1 MNYLTS
7 NFNLMDSNSHWDKL
21 KKDHTFIDKN
31 YNGLAISLN
40 KKNLDNYNFFHSI
53 FYIDSSN
60 FNQTIKE
67 LKNLT
72 QIVKKYK
79 KKYFFLYFLNNF
91 YDNPIQRKL
100 FNDQFLKIKFDLENI
115 YLKTFDQNISKLFSE
130 RNRIYLR
137 FPFELK
143 FIRFISNEIKKNIIF
158 FSTKPYKLIILDC
171 DNTLWGGILDEDGY
185 ENIKYA
191 GDGDGQI
198 FQQLQHFLKKKK
210 KQGFILTI
218 SSKNDEKKVWNAMKE
233 RGMILQKKDFIN
245 PRINWEDKAKNIN
258 QIINQL
264 TLRASDCVFLDD
276 NPLEIEKVRS
286 KVKNINIINCSNPLN
301 ILKNVSSNPRLFKH
315 KILKEDLNKY
325 KQYKLKSKF
334 EEVSEKNNHSIQFYK
349 KLKQQVIFENIKEK
363 NLDRALQLFNK
374 TNQFNFNLNRYT
386 NVSLKKLIKNKMY
399 SVETIGFKDKFG
411 DHGIIGAYII
421 KKEKFKVE
429 IIDFVLSCRVLNRY
443 LEDFII
449 IKIIKS
455 NKNKSISIFYNKD
468 KVNTA
473 LIPIF
478 LNKEYFKLNKKN
490 KNLFKY
496 DIKSVNNIH
505 EIEKIFNH

>member
-91 YDNPIQRKL
+91 YENPIQRKL

-198 FQQLQHFLKKKK
+198 FQQLQHFLKKKR
-210 KQGFILTI
+210 
-218 SSKNDEKKVWNAMKE
+218 NKV
-233 RGMILQKKDFIN
+233 L
-245 PRINWEDKAKNIN
+245 
-258 QIINQL
+258 
-264 TLRASDCVFLDD
+264 
-276 NPLEIEKVRS
+276 
-286 KVKNINIINCSNPLN
+286 
-301 ILKNVSSNPRLFKH
+301 
-315 KILKEDLNKY
+315 Y
-325 KQYKLKSKF
+325 
-334 EEVSEKNNHSIQFYK
+334 
-349 KLKQQVIFENIKEK
+349 
-363 NLDRALQLFNK
+363 
-374 TNQFNFNLNRYT
+374 
-386 NVSLKKLIKNKMY
+386 
-399 SVETIGFKDKFG
+399 
-411 DHGIIGAYII
+411 
-421 KKEKFKVE
+421 
-429 IIDFVLSCRVLNRY
+429 
-443 LEDFII
+443 
-449 IKIIKS
+449 
-455 NKNKSISIFYNKD
+455 
-468 KVNTA
+468 
-473 LIPIF
+473 
-478 LNKEYFKLNKKN
+478 
-490 KNLFKY
+490 
-496 DIKSVNNIH
+496 
-505 EIEKIFNH
+505 

>member
-1 MNYLTS
+1 MHYLTS
-7 NFNLMDSNSHWDKL
+7 NFNLMNTNSHWDKL
-21 KKDHTFIDKN
+21 KKNHIFIDKN
-31 YNGLAISLN
+31 YNGLTISLN
-40 KKNLDNYNFFHSI
+40 KKNIDNYNFFHSI

-60 FNQTIKE
+60 INQTIKE
-67 LKNLT
+67 IKNLI
-72 QIVKKYK
+72 QIVKKYE

-91 YDNPIQRKL
+91 YKNPIQNKL
-100 FNDQFLKIKFDLENI
+100 LNDQFLKIRFDLENLHI
-115 YLKTFDQNISKLFSE
+115 KTFDQDINGLFSE
-130 RNRIYLR
+130 RNRIYLK

-143 FIRFISNEIKKNIIF
+143 FIKFISSEIKKNIIY
-158 FSTKPYKLIILDC
+158 FSSKPYKLIILDC

-185 ENIKYA
+185 ENIKYG

-198 FQQLQHFLKKKK
+198 FQQLQLFLKDKK

-218 SSKNDEKKVWNAMKE
+218 SSKNDEEKVWNTMKK
-233 RGMILQKKDFIN
+233 RGMILQKRDFII
-245 PRINWEDKAKNIN
+245 PKINWVDKAKNIS

-264 TLRASDCVFLDD
+264 TLRSSDCIFIDD

-286 KVKNINIINCSNPLN
+286 HIKDINIINSSNPLN
-301 ILKNVSSNPRLFKH
+301 ILKNVNSDPRLFKY

-334 EEVSEKNNHSIQFYK
+334 EDISENKDHSLQFYK
-349 KLKQQVIFENIKEK
+349 KLKQKIIFEDIKEK

-386 NVSLKKLIKNKMY
+386 NVSLKKLIKSNMH
-399 SVETIGFKDKFG
+399 SIEIISFEDKFG

-421 KKEKFKVE
+421 KKDKLKVE

-449 IKIIKS
+449 LRIMKS
-455 NKNKSISIFYNKD
+455 NKNKNISIFYKKEKINS
-468 KVNTA
+468 A
-473 LIPIF
+473 LIPTF
-478 LNKEYFKLNKKN
+478 LDKEYFKLNKKN

-496 DIKSVNNIH
+496 DIKLINKNH